1 MNIFNTSKKLE
12 TINDI
17 IRLLAYNPHL
27 VISDSQDTKVCISLA
42 ESTYAWTEKQGGL
55 ALRLSIKYQG
65 VIQKLGLDVE
75 ELIANPKYE
84 QPFRI
89 ISFDKS
95 IEKII
100 GEDNREWI
108 RLKFP
113 YEEKLIQLIR
123 CLKNGKT
130 NNILSMRYDGDS
142 RVWLMPYN
150 EIVVYYL
157 TLIAVRYNFTI
168 CSPEIIEDFEEIRQE
183 KQNHKLCKARVEK
196 DSVKLINATESLQEY
211 WEENIKPLPYIQQ
224 VDRLKDLE
232 IYFNTRPVT
241 SLSEALAFSHE
252 REIFIPRR
260 YFSKLDL
267 LKAMQELNLFPAIC
281 MIYGEAETNEDLIE
295 FTEWMDSIKQ
305 VDIEEKE
312 LCFGL
317 EKDLKI
323 EKISQESEQLIRL
336 NKNNRQCDKN
346 TKIIF
351 VRNRIPKALIK
362 SKLQIRSAFMMQ
374 DGSYWSGGSNS
385 LTILVDNLPKRLYY
399 MCDCPQN
406 FKGEKITNEFLQIG
420 NKR

>member
-1 MNIFNTSKKLE
+1 MTFQNTSKKPE

-17 IRLLAYNPHL
+17 VRLLAYNPHL

>member
-1 MNIFNTSKKLE
+1 MTVFNSSKELS

-27 VISDSQDTKVCISLA
+27 VISDSKDTKVCISLA
-42 ESTYAWTEKQGGL
+42 ESTYAWTEKQAGL
-55 ALRLSIKYQG
+55 ALRLANKYQA
-65 VIQKLGLDVE
+65 VIKKLGLEVE
-75 ELIANPKYE
+75 DLIDNPKYE
-84 QPFRI
+84 QPFRV

-108 RLKFP
+108 RLRFP
-113 YEEKLIQLIR
+113 YNEKLIELIR
-123 CLKNGKT
+123 CLKNKKT
-130 NNILSMRYDGDS
+130 QNLLNMRYDGDS

-168 CSPEIIEDFEEIRQE
+168 CSPEIIEDFEQIRKE
-183 KQNHKLCKARVEK
+183 KQNHKLCRAKIEN
-196 DSVKLINATESLQEY
+196 DSVRLIDAVEPLHEY
-211 WEENIKPLPYIQQ
+211 WNEHIAPLPYIQQ
-224 VDRLKDLE
+224 VDQLKNFE
-232 IYFNTRPVT
+232 IPFDRKSVT
-241 SLSEALAFSHE
+241 SLSEAVAFASK
-252 REIFIPRR
+252 RDIFVPRR
-260 YFSKLDL
+260 HFSKLDL
-267 LKAMQELNLFPAIC
+267 LKAMQELDIFPAIC
-281 MIYGEAETNEDLIE
+281 MIYGEIESREDLIE
-295 FTEWMDSIKQ
+295 FEKWMSSIKQ

-323 EKISQESEQLIRL
+323 EKTSQEGEQLIRL
-336 NKNNRQCDKN
+336 NKKNRQCDKN

-399 MCDCPQN
+399 MSECPQN

>member
-1 MNIFNTSKKLE
+1 MSIFNTSKKLE

-27 VISDSQDTKVCISLA
+27 VIRDSKDTKVCISLA

-55 ALRLSIKYQG
+55 ALRLAVKYQA
-65 VIQKLGLDVE
+65 VIQQLGLEVE

-84 QPFRI
+84 QPFRV

-95 IEKII
+95 IEKFFD
-100 GEDNREWI
+100 EDNKEWM

-113 YEEKLIQLIR
+113 YDEKIIQLIR
-123 CLKNGKT
+123 CLKNEKT
-130 NNILSMRYDGDS
+130 NNILSMRYDGES
-142 RVWLMPYN
+142 RVWTMPYN

-157 TLIAVRYNFTI
+157 TLIAIRYNFTI
-168 CSPEIIEDFEEIRQE
+168 CSPEIIKDFEEIRRE
-183 KQNHKLCKARVEK
+183 KQNHKLCKAQVEK
-196 DSVKLINATESLQEY
+196 DFVKLINATESLREY

-232 IYFNTRPVT
+232 ISFNKRPVT
-241 SLSEALAFSHE
+241 SLSESLAFSCE

-281 MIYGEAETNEDLIE
+281 MIYGEVETNEDLIE
-295 FTEWMDSIKQ
+295 FAEWLSSIKQ
-305 VDIEEKE
+305 IDIEEKE